1 MILLVA
7 ALASLLAV
15 TPTPAEAPTDYDVV
29 VVGDGIGGVGAAVAA
44 ARRGAGVALLTFT
57 DYPGGQASA
66 GAVSTFDE
74 GSPLLRTSG
83 LYRQLVAD
91 LSARYGSAALGGCY
105 FSVPT
110 LCPQPDIVANT
121 ARRWL
126 NEAGVTMIRYTRIDD
141 VLQSG
146 TTVTGVIVDGVAVN
160 ARVVID
166 ATERSDLYPL
176 IEGLSWEVDGGA
188 GCIQDMTWPV
198 VVSWYPDGV
207 PPELVVPPTAR
218 DDLAA
223 VWGAA
228 TVESWLARFREF
240 VAADPGGRPPTSGMP
255 PFPWT
260 WTEETRYRAVAD
272 LRSLPFPHPPRTR
285 TVVNLANDSPV
296 PVSVFLH
303 DDDLAWEQVF
313 REALHRSYLY
323 LWYLRY
329 ELGITDWAVSAD
341 LGYEHAWHL
350 DFDEAIPNTIEANFP
365 PLPYLREG
373 RRLADATMTWRDI
386 TDRARGTRRF
396 LRSVMIGAYATDF
409 HGCAAPP
416 GELSDYGPYEVPLDV
431 FIPGGIDGFLPGLAR
446 AGRVDRAVASSIRM
460 QPTELLGGEVA
471 GTLAA
476 LASADGVPPRAIPVR
491 RLRQELSA
499 VGAAVDLP
507 EPDPLREKLRLGL
520 PIR

>member
-1 MILLVA
+1 MHHAVL
-7 ALASLLAV
+7 LLAATLSF
-15 TPTPAEAPTDYDVV
+15 TPTTAEAPTDFDVV

-44 ARRGAGVALLTFT
+44 AREGSRVALLTFT

-91 LSARYGSAALGGCY
+91 LTAGYGSAALGGCY

-110 LCPQPDIVANT
+110 LCPEPDIVAAT
-121 ARRWL
+121 ARAWL
-126 NEAGVTMIRYTRIDD
+126 DGAGVTVVRYTRLDD
-141 VLQSG
+141 VVQVG
-146 TTVTGVIVDGVAVN
+146 TTVTGVVADGVAFS
-160 ARVVID
+160 ARVVVD

-176 IEGLSWEVDGGA
+176 VEGLSWVAGDG
-188 GCIQDMTWPV
+188 CVQDMTWPV

-207 PPELVVPPTAR
+207 APELVVPPTAR

-223 VWGAA
+223 VWGTE
-228 TVESWLARFREF
+228 TVDSWLRHFRTL
-240 VAADPGGRPPTSGMP
+240 VVADPGPRPPASGMP
-255 PFPWT
+255 PLPWT
-260 WTEETRYRAVAD
+260 WAEEVRYRAVAD
-272 LRSLPFPHPPRTR
+272 LRTLPHPRPPQTR
-285 TVVNLANDSPV
+285 TVINLANDSPV
-296 PVSVFLH
+296 PVGVVAVG
-303 DDDLAWEQVF
+303 DELAWETVF

-329 ELGITDWAVSAD
+329 ELGVTDWAVSSD
-341 LGYEHAWHL
+341 LGYERAWHL

-373 RRLADATMTWRDI
+373 RRLAEPAMTWRDI

-396 LRSVMIGAYATDF
+396 RRSVMIGAYATDF
-409 HGCAAPP
+409 HGCPPAA
-416 GELSDYGPYEVPLDV
+416 GEASGYGPYEVPLDV
-431 FIPGGIDGFLPGLAR
+431 FVPIGVDGFLPGLAR

-460 QPTELLGGEVA
+460 QPTELLGGEVV

-476 LASADGVPPRAIPVR
+476 LAVADGVPPRLVPVGR
-491 RLRQELSA
+491 VRDVLA
-499 VGAAVDLP
+499 VRGAAVDLP
-507 EPDPLREKLRLGL
+507 EPDPLREKIRLGR
-520 PIR
+520 PVP